1 MIHWNYSG
9 FDRQGKARKA
19 RIKAATQEE
28 ARELLQSMGVSVVSL
43 KRSQDIVMPWENRPP
58 GLKDK
63 ALFTAQFAQML
74 GGSIPRQEALGV
86 AARTTTNSHL
96 RAAIEEVRK
105 EINAGTPM
113 EEVFAHR
120 KFAKD
125 FDPVFVS
132 FIRMGVASGDIEKPL
147 SELAEMYKWQLRILG
162 MVKKGLTL
170 PGIIA
175 LACIVVTYFIMAR
188 VVPTFMGILDGLNAE
203 LPPLTRAV
211 KTVSQLAANPVFT
224 LGLIAIIAATVFAFI
239 NYRKTPQGLYNTD
252 KAMLRLPVLGPMLK
266 TFTLA
271 RISRSLSVMARNGIP
286 MHEALRISAG
296 IASNAVYA
304 QHLQEM
310 REIFVG
316 GNKMYPV
323 MMQNEREFPEQYW
336 LQFRAAEEKNSLPET
351 LDYLGEIYNDEV
363 TTQVESMTTIIEP
376 FLMIFLGV
384 IVGVIVVSVFL
395 PMTTMM
401 NALQK

>member
-9 FDRQGKARKA
+9 FDRQGKTRKG
-19 RIKAATQEE
+19 RIKASAQGE
-28 ARELLQSMGVSVVSL
+28 AQELLQSMGVSVVSL
-43 KRSQDIVMPWENRPP
+43 KRSQDLVMPWENRPP

-63 ALFTAQFAQML
+63 ALFTAQFAQLL
-74 GGSIPRQEALGV
+74 GGAVPRQEALGV
-86 AARTTTNSHL
+86 AARTITNNHL
-96 RAAIEEVRK
+96 RSAVEEVRK

-113 EEVFAHR
+113 EEVFAHPR
-120 KFAKD
+120 FARD

-132 FIRMGVASGDIEKPL
+132 FIRMGVASGNIEKPL
-147 SELAEMYKWQLRILG
+147 GELAEMYKWQLRILG

-211 KTVSQLAANPVFT
+211 RTVSQLAANPIFT
-224 LGLIAIIAATVFAFI
+224 VGLLLIVGAIVFAVI
-239 NYRKTPQGLYNTD
+239 NYRKTPQGLYATD
-252 KAMLRLPVLGPMLK
+252 KAMLNLPVVGPLLK

-271 RISRSLSVMARNGIP
+271 RISRSLSVMVRNGIP
-286 MHEALRISAG
+286 MHEAIRISAG

-304 QHLQEM
+304 GHLQEM
-310 REIFVG
+310 REIFVKG
-316 GNKMYPV
+316 DKIYPV
-323 MMQNEREFPEQYW
+323 MMQHEKEFPEQYW

-351 LDYLGEIYNDEV
+351 LNYLGEIYNDEV
-363 TTQVESMTTIIEP
+363 TSQVESLTTIIEP